1 MKNAWIVGLALAL
14 AAGLTAS
21 TTAAR
26 SDFKSPGVIPTIVR
40 KAVPAVVSITT
51 RRIEQDEFN
60 RPFSTRGLG
69 SGFIVD
75 RRGYILTNLHVVE
88 NAAEIK
94 VTLNDGR
101 RFAATRLHGLDSQ
114 GHLYFAV
121 GSSRLLLRPL
131 SPPLALR
138 HEGALIAK

>member
-1 MKNAWIVGLALAL
+1 MRNAWIVRLALVL
-14 AAGLTAS
+14 ATGLTVS

-26 SDFKSPGVIPTIVR
+26 SDLKNRGVIPTLVR

-69 SGFIVD
+69 SVFIVD

-88 NAAEIK
+88 DADEIK
-94 VTLNDGR
+94 VTLTDGR
-101 RFAATRLHGLDSQ
+101 RFAAALVGAIGL
-114 GHLYFAV
+114 A
-121 GSSRLLLRPL
+121 SSRC
-131 SPPLALR
+131 
-138 HEGALIAK
+138 

>member
-1 MKNAWIVGLALAL
+1 LEEGTSMRNAWIVGLAL

-40 KAVPAVVSITT
+40 KAVPAVVSVTT

-94 VTLNDGR
+94 VTLNDGGGGTVS
-101 RFAATRLHGLDSQ
+101 FTTTSCTSCTSTADRL
-114 GHLYFAV
+114 
-121 GSSRLLLRPL
+121 
-131 SPPLALR
+131 
-138 HEGALIAK
+138 K